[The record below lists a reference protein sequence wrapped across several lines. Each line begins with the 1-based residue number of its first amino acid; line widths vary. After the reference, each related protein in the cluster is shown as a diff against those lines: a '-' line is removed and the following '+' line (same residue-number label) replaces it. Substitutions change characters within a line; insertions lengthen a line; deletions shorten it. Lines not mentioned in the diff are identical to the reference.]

1 MAQKKIIRKLSET
14 HEDLETEKEL
24 LEKLNSE
31 LVMEKPMDKLFE
43 VVWVVV
49 FLSNVCTTKQK
60 LQASEQPWEL
70 EKEIEDGVLETELD
84 DGEQQ
89 EKDDDEF
96 TTEVEDDIKGHIAL
110 EYARSKRPLSY
121 DELDR
126 IKLEQAIDALNEG
139 ELEADPSTKLQAEDN
154 DEDVAKEIEAS
165 IQASASVP
173 LYC

>member
-43 VVWVVV
+43 
-49 FLSNVCTTKQK
+49 
-60 LQASEQPWEL
+60 ASEQPWEL